1 VSAGGPVE
9 PGLAVDE
16 ELTKLL
22 IYRHAF
28 AAADDRLELVSAVR
42 DRLAQVIGASGP
54 DDDGP
59 PGFVSFP
66 EGIDAVSTEM
76 MMGQASYRAASLALA
91 SPVRLSLQ
99 EFLA

>member
-1 VSAGGPVE
+1 MSVGGSIE
-9 PGLAVDE
+9 PALGIDE
-16 ELTKLL
+16 EHTRLL
-22 IYRHAF
+22 IYRNLRAT
-28 AAADDRLELVSAVR
+28 ADERLTLVSAVR

-66 EGIDAVSTEM
+66 ESIDAASTEM

-91 SPVRLSLQ
+91 GPVRRSLQ